1 MRVSEVNKYGNT
13 KHLFLCE
20 LEFMS
25 KSKYISESAKAT
37 FRRKPYGSKADFI
50 KEREGAKD
58 E

>member
-1 MRVSEVNKYGNT
+1 MKVSELNKHGNT
-13 KHLFLCE
+13 KHLFAHE

-25 KSKYISESAKAT
+25 KAKYISENAKAT

>member
-1 MRVSEVNKYGNT
+1 MKVSEFNKHGNT
-13 KHLFLCE
+13 KHLFAYE

-25 KSKYISESAKAT
+25 KAKYISENAKAT
-37 FRRKPYGSKADFI
+37 FRRKPYGSKAYFI

>member
-1 MRVSEVNKYGNT
+1 MRVNETNIKKKT
-13 KHLFLCE
+13 RHLYQSE

-25 KSKYISESAKAT
+25 KPRCISENAKAT